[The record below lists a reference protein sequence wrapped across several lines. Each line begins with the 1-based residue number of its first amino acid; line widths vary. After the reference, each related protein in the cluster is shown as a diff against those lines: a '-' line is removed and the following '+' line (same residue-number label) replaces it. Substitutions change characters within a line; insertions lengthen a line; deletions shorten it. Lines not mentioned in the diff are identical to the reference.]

1 MIRVD
6 QDPNRRYK
14 DYGVFP
20 LALRRAARRR
30 AFSSSVKWRVVNLP
44 LLSLFDC
51 VNFGALLQI
60 AAVAAGASHFFC
72 SDRIS
77 APLQQSTYQHPH
89 QEIMSDGEMS
99 DDSCKLMPPPQPRK
113 RQKTASSSVVTM
125 TTAVSERCKPLA
137 IPPFPRGGRD
147 SSIASLTIKLV
158 ALTPSGNN
166 TENTRCNDGD
176 ASRYC
181 TSDAVDDKRVITTMR
196 SVSPEE
202 CTSSSSSAN
211 NAAGWEEQQGGE
223 ETVQPF
229 RIDDTRN
236 SAFVSIVATDNS
248 SRYDN
253 VHMMMSPSTPIEP
266 IAFGLKSEGCDDVI
280 NDDLLTLGSENAQLL
295 DSTATRGA
303 DHLRN
308 RVSECE
314 SDQGEIHQDDG
325 NDDIATSGSA
335 KHQQSHG
342 FVSSPPPLVGVSFRD
357 IIGHGQAK
365 LRLDEALLPLAL
377 PPDIA
382 SSVLTGIRAAPASI
396 LLHGPPGCGKSK
408 LAKAM
413 AGEAQA
419 VFLSIGPSDILS
431 KFVGESEASVRGLFQ
446 KARREA
452 MKIESKCA
460 VIFFDEI
467 DALGRSR
474 TDDES
479 GKMSHAGGD
488 NSARRVLAELLIQM
502 TALND
507 NEIGIAS
514 EVEVEEEYD
523 GYCDDDGYSFS
534 GRSTTTIESKPRI
547 IVVAATNRPEDC
559 DPALLRRFA
568 VRVLIGLPSRKDRK
582 KIIKR
587 LLVDVKHSITSVQLD
602 ELALATEGWSGSDL
616 ESMTREAVM
625 APVRECLRAIA
636 VLKKKES
643 RVASL
648 QSQQLSGDDSS
659 QKKQSATH
667 STSTPRETLLNSF
680 CNLRPVSNFDFED
693 GIAFFLGEAAFG
705 INSNKNTHYDS
716 SSSSEDE

>member
-1 MIRVD
+1 
-6 QDPNRRYK
+6 
-14 DYGVFP
+14 
-20 LALRRAARRR
+20 
-30 AFSSSVKWRVVNLP
+30 
-44 LLSLFDC
+44 
-51 VNFGALLQI
+51 
-60 AAVAAGASHFFC
+60 
-72 SDRIS
+72 
-77 APLQQSTYQHPH
+77 
-89 QEIMSDGEMS
+89 
-99 DDSCKLMPPPQPRK
+99 
-113 RQKTASSSVVTM
+113 
-125 TTAVSERCKPLA
+125 
-137 IPPFPRGGRD
+137 
-147 SSIASLTIKLV
+147 
-158 ALTPSGNN
+158 
-166 TENTRCNDGD
+166 
-176 ASRYC
+176 
-181 TSDAVDDKRVITTMR
+181 MR

-202 CTSSSSSAN
+202 CISSSSSSAN
-211 NAAGWEEQQGGE
+211 NAAGWEEQQGDE
-223 ETVQPF
+223 AAAQPF
-229 RIDDTRN
+229 RFDETRN
-236 SAFVSIVATDNS
+236 SAFVSIATMDNDS

-253 VHMMMSPSTPIEP
+253 MMLSPPTP
-266 IAFGLKSEGCDDVI
+266 KGCDDDDVV
-280 NDDLLTLGSENAQLL
+280 NDDRLTLDSENVHLL
-295 DSTATRGA
+295 DANATVARGV
-303 DHLRN
+303 DHLHN
-308 RVSECE
+308 RVSECDE
-314 SDQGEIHQDDG
+314 SDDLGENHQDDG
-325 NDDIATSGSA
+325 NDDGIIATSDIA
-335 KHQQSHG
+335 NKQQQQSHG
-342 FVSSPPPLVGVSFRD
+342 FVSSPPPPPLVGVSFRD
-357 IIGHGQAK
+357 IIGHSQAK

-396 LLHGPPGCGKSK
+396 LLHGPPGCGKTK

-507 NEIGIAS
+507 NDIGTGS
-514 EVEVEEEYD
+514 EVDVEEEEYD

-534 GRSTTTIESKPRI
+534 GRSVTESKPRI

-587 LLVDVKHSITSVQLD
+587 LLIDVDHTITSIQLD
-602 ELALATEGWSGSDL
+602 ELALTTEGWSGSDL

-636 VLKKKES
+636 VLKRKES
-643 RVASL
+643 RVTSF
-648 QSQQLSGDDSS
+648 QSQQRSGDDSS
-659 QKKQSATH
+659 QKKQSTTTH
-667 STSTPRETLLNSF
+667 STSTPREALLNSF
-680 CNLRPVSNFDFED
+680 RNLRPVSNIDFED
-693 GIAFFLGEAAFG
+693 GIAFFLGEATTFG
-705 INSNKNTHYDS
+705 INNNKNTHYDS
-716 SSSSEDE
+716 SSSSEDEA

>member
-1 MIRVD
+1 
-6 QDPNRRYK
+6 
-14 DYGVFP
+14 
-20 LALRRAARRR
+20 
-30 AFSSSVKWRVVNLP
+30 
-44 LLSLFDC
+44 
-51 VNFGALLQI
+51 
-60 AAVAAGASHFFC
+60 
-72 SDRIS
+72 
-77 APLQQSTYQHPH
+77 
-89 QEIMSDGEMS
+89 MSDGEIS
-99 DDSCKLMPPPQPRK
+99 DDSGRLMPPPQPRK
-113 RQKTASSSVVTM
+113 RQKTASSVDTSTVVTL
-125 TTAVSERCKPLA
+125 APPLLT
-137 IPPFPRGGRD
+137 RGRD
-147 SSIASLTIKLV
+147 SSIATP
-158 ALTPSGNN
+158 TPSGDN
-166 TENTRCNDGD
+166 TDYTRCDDGD

-181 TSDAVDDKRVITTMR
+181 ASDAVDVITMR

-211 NAAGWEEQQGGE
+211 NAAGWGERQGE
-223 ETVQPF
+223 EAPVLPF
-229 RIDDTRN
+229 RIDDNRN
-236 SAFVSIVATDNS
+236 SAFGSIATTDNS
-248 SRYDN
+248 SRYDDI
-253 VHMMMSPSTPIEP
+253 MMSSPPPIEP
-266 IAFGLKSEGCDDVI
+266 FAFGLKADGCDDVV
-280 NDDLLTLGSENAQLL
+280 NDDLSTLGGENVQLL
-295 DSTATRGA
+295 DSTATARGV
-303 DHLRN
+303 DHIHN
-308 RVSECE
+308 RVSECDE
-314 SDQGEIHQDDG
+314 SDQGENHQDDG
-325 NDDIATSGSA
+325 NDDGIATRTAAA
-335 KHQQSHG
+335 KQQQSHG
-342 FVSSPPPLVGVSFRD
+342 FDSPPPPPPLVGVSFRD

-382 SSVLTGIRAAPASI
+382 ASVLTGIRAAPASI

-587 LLVDVKHSITSVQLD
+587 LLVDVEHSITSVQLD

-636 VLKKKES
+636 VLKRKEC

-648 QSQQLSGDDSS
+648 QSHQRSGDDSS

-667 STSTPRETLLNSF
+667 STSTPREALLNSF
-680 CNLRPVSNFDFED
+680 RNLRPVSNIDFED

-705 INSNKNTHYDS
+705 INYNKNTHYDS
-716 SSSSEDE
+716 SSSSEDEA